1 MRPGSIRSGG
11 RGILALA
18 VASVLIFYL
27 IQAVQSL
34 GINPSEGGQ
43 GPDQQNPFLGGG
55 AFGRQGLLTL
65 QIDVQLTEDSPP
77 SLTPLSSQLVEIFW
91 ESFNIPAGETRTLSV
106 SGRTDDRGRALF
118 RLSPGN
124 YTIRVDY
131 QGIDANETVIIP
143 ADVRIYAIEWVL
155 SKTTL
160 SSYRLEFRDTRGDG
174 VVLAGETVIMIYERE
189 TLVADPRVVELRV
202 NIAEG
207 GTRKVSS
214 LDVVGFI
221 NFEGSSIVEL
231 TPVEPF
237 IVSNFN
243 PENPPEAAV
252 YSIRV
257 DV

>member
-27 IQAVQSL
+27 IQVVQSL

-131 QGIDANETVIIP
+131 QGIDANEIVIIP

-174 VVLAGETVIMIYERE
+174 VVLAGETVTMIYERE

-243 PENPPEAAV
+243 PENPPEVAV

>member
-1 MRPGSIRSGG
+1 
-11 RGILALA
+11 
-18 VASVLIFYL
+18 
-27 IQAVQSL
+27 
-34 GINPSEGGQ
+34 
-43 GPDQQNPFLGGG
+43 
-55 AFGRQGLLTL
+55 
-65 QIDVQLTEDSPP
+65 
-77 SLTPLSSQLVEIFW
+77 
-91 ESFNIPAGETRTLSV
+91 ETRTLSV

-124 YTIRVDY
+124 YTVRIDY